1 MWQQHLVIYDGKPHH
16 REAHSDE
23 GTVPHAESLTAKR
36 ARVRFP
42 EYVAHEPAKVAVLS
56 ALRRR
61 DAGSGARPCELQY
74 FIRSNS
80 INK

>member
-1 MWQQHLVIYDGKPHH
+1 MRQQHLVSYDGKPHH

-36 ARVRFP
+36 AGVRFP
-42 EYVAHEPAKVAVLS
+42 EYVAHEPAEVAVLS

-61 DAGSGARPCELQY
+61 YLGARAWSYELFN
-74 FIRSNS
+74 FIRGY
-80 INK
+80 

>member
-1 MWQQHLVIYDGKPHH
+1 MRQQHLVIYDGKPHH
-16 REAHSDE
+16 RAAHSDE
-23 GTVPHAESLTAKR
+23 RAISDAKPFTAER
-36 ARVRFP
+36 AGVRFF

-74 FIRSNS
+74 FIRSNR